1 MEEVLNIYLSTAHD
15 AYQQK
20 EYRIAEIFLKRA
32 VKEARRIGRK
42 CDVVATILENVAL
55 MQSKQGKTMTAAR
68 LYKHILEVFERY
80 EQSASI
86 ARISYKLADLYFGIG
101 YHHRVEQYLKKAFAL
116 EPTKTP
122 NKSRVRQLILVLE
135 VQGKG
140 SDARQ
145 FAPLLRADS
154 QLGDIDFSV
163 PEPQFKITPVPSPTS
178 RIPQKADVA
187 RARVVAQTTEAAQTS
202 EITGMSDIAQSTEV
216 AS

>member
-15 AYQQK
+15 AYKQK
-20 EYRIAEIFLKRA
+20 EYRIAETFLKRA

-80 EQSASI
+80 QQSGSV

-101 YHHRVEQYLKKAFAL
+101 YHHRVEQYLKKAFAT
-116 EPTKTP
+116 EP
-122 NKSRVRQLILVLE
+122 NKSPDRNRVRQLILVLE

-140 SDARQ
+140 ADARK
-145 FAPLLRADS
+145 FAPLLRAHATP
-154 QLGDIDFSV
+154 GEIDFSV
-163 PEPQFKITPVPSPTS
+163 PDSIENATENEQAT
-178 RIPQKADVA
+178 DVA
-187 RARVVAQTTEAAQTS
+187 LQPMPVFDNATTT
-202 EITGMSDIAQSTEV
+202 
-216 AS
+216 

>member
-15 AYQQK
+15 AYKQK
-20 EYRIAEIFLKRA
+20 EYRIAETFLKRA

-80 EQSASI
+80 QQSGSV

-101 YHHRVEQYLKKAFAL
+101 YHHRVEQYLKKAFAI

-122 NKSRVRQLILVLE
+122 DKSRVRQLILVLE

-140 SDARQ
+140 ADARK
-145 FAPLLRADS
+145 FAPLLRAHATP
-154 QLGDIDFSV
+154 GEIDFTV
-163 PEPQFKITPVPSPTS
+163 PEHQEIEQVSPQTTRTIARTSPVTQTEES
-178 RIPQKADVA
+178 
-187 RARVVAQTTEAAQTS
+187 AQTIELPQTMPVFDNA
-202 EITGMSDIAQSTEV
+202 TTA
-216 AS
+216 